1 MSSGNQSPAILPVS
15 CSLSSI
21 SLGEGKPICR
31 ICHNTSGKD
40 QGREPLQK
48 VCWCKGTMGKVHKSC
63 LELWLN
69 SAHNRTCPIC
79 RYRFRT
85 RRVYKPIRKWRCLPM
100 QANDI
105 AMLIFNVLFLGMVCV
120 QVSGIGFLLN
130 RYSKQSECNAALSLG
145 IAGIA
150 SGLPFFMSFWIG
162 SMVNIYTSNYWA
174 MWRRKN
180 KHVVVIIENFSDTE
194 VV

>member
-1 MSSGNQSPAILPVS
+1 MSSGYQSPAILQVS

-21 SLGEGKPICR
+21 SLGEDAPMCR
-31 ICHNTSGKD
+31 ICHNTGGKD
-40 QGREPLQK
+40 QGQEPLHK

-69 SAHNRTCPIC
+69 SVHSNSCPIC
-79 RYRFRT
+79 HFRFRI
-85 RRVYKPIRKWRCLPM
+85 RRVYKPIKKWRCPPM

-120 QVSGIGFLLN
+120 QVSGIGFLLSH
-130 RYSKQSECNAALSLG
+130 YSKQSECNTAVSLG

-150 SGLPFFMSFWIG
+150 SGLLFFFTFWIG
-162 SMVNIYTSNYWA
+162 SIVNIYTSSYWA
-174 MWRRKN
+174 LWRRKN
-180 KHVVVIIENFSDTE
+180 KHVVVILENFSDAE

>member
-1 MSSGNQSPAILPVS
+1 
-15 CSLSSI
+15 
-21 SLGEGKPICR
+21 
-31 ICHNTSGKD
+31 
-40 QGREPLQK
+40 
-48 VCWCKGTMGKVHKSC
+48 
-63 LELWLN
+63 
-69 SAHNRTCPIC
+69 
-79 RYRFRT
+79 
-85 RRVYKPIRKWRCLPM
+85 M

-150 SGLPFFMSFWIG
+150 SGLPFFLSFWIG

-180 KHVVVIIENFSDTE
+180 KHMVVIIENFSDTE